1 VVLSRSGLCSPPSGV
16 LRAYLVWL
24 GSLVPGLYEFSRP
37 LLAHC
42 FSLCDLRLFVNKHLS
57 FSIHP
62 LSLPV
67 CLVSLSVSAQRVVSA
82 RRGKCHRV
90 STIDF
95 LQIYFDHGDRHHE
108 CPWYELCSARNCFL
122 LGRIKIQALFDRQV
136 RTDSGQCICDN
147 LGRTSIF
154 KRCVRRYTSH
164 ALKCC

>member
-42 FSLCDLRLFVNKHLS
+42 FSLCDLRLFVNKRVLLS

-67 CLVSLSVSAQRVVSA
+67 CLSLSQPSASSA
-82 RRGKCHRV
+82 LGE
-90 STIDF
+90 
-95 LQIYFDHGDRHHE
+95 G
-108 CPWYELCSARNCFL
+108 SATASQPSIFY
-122 LGRIKIQALFDRQV
+122 K
-136 RTDSGQCICDN
+136 S
-147 LGRTSIF
+147 TSIT
-154 KRCVRRYTSH
+154 VIGTMNALGTSC
-164 ALKCC
+164 ALRGIASC